1 MLKKFNHLW
10 KEIPK
15 IKQKNGGENG
25 RVYEINQKTS
35 YPSITTVLSKTS
47 DKSSLV
53 KWRKRVGEE
62 QANKVTKAA
71 TTRGTSMHKLCEDY
85 LLNEPLDDLGSTS
98 GEFLFRGIRPELDLI
113 DNVRCLETPLYSNIL
128 KVAGTVDCIAEYK
141 GKLSIIDFKTSN
153 RTKKVEWIKD
163 YFLQGCFYFIAYREL
178 VGEMPEQV
186 CILISVQDGS
196 KQIFTLSKKD
206 IIKYTN
212 QLKERITLYNGLTSN
227 KTN

>member
-1 MLKKFNHLW
+1 MMLKKFNHLW

-15 IKQKNGGENG
+15 IKQINSEDKG
-25 RVYEINQKTS
+25 RVYEINSKIS

-62 QANKVTKAA
+62 QARKVTKAA

-98 GEFLFRGIRPELDLI
+98 GEFLFRGIRPKLDLI
-113 DNVRCLETPLYSNIL
+113 DNVRCLETQLHSNIL
-128 KVAGTVDCIAEYK
+128 KVAGTVDCIAEYE
-141 GKLSIIDFKTSN
+141 GKLSVIDFKTSI
-153 RTKKVEWIKD
+153 RPKKEIWIRD
-163 YFLQGCFYFIAYREL
+163 YFLQGCFYFMAYREL
-178 VGEMPEQV
+178 VGEMPFQV
-186 CILISVQDGS
+186 CILISVQDGTT
-196 KQIFTLSKKD
+196 QTFTLNKKD

-212 QLKERITLYNGLTSN
+212 ELKERIDKYNGLTSN
-227 KTN
+227 